1 MRWAKILGVA
11 GVVAV
16 LGAAGVVAYQRRHR
30 REWVDL
36 PETADLV
43 KRLDM
48 GGFEDTLVEETGPD
62 RVLISWLPDAAL
74 SSMSTAR
81 AEAMMPRAAG
91 DHGA

>member
-36 PETADLV
+36 PPDELRS
-43 KRLDM
+43 RLHERL
-48 GGFEDTLVEETGPD
+48 G
-62 RVLISWLPDAAL
+62 DAA
-74 SSMSTAR
+74 T
-81 AEAMMPRAAG
+81 
-91 DHGA
+91 

>member
-36 PETADLV
+36 PPDELRDRLHERLAGATA
-43 KRLDM
+43 
-48 GGFEDTLVEETGPD
+48 
-62 RVLISWLPDAAL
+62 
-74 SSMSTAR
+74 
-81 AEAMMPRAAG
+81 
-91 DHGA
+91 